1 MTISLNKIESMLFTL
16 VMVFFIF
23 NIKFKGLPPSFLIAS
38 MFLAI
43 MAFYYFLK
51 NYPIPK
57 EIFKPIAFL
66 FLFIFSVLLSIL
78 VNGNV
83 DYFLFGI
90 ILSVL
95 FIISIA
101 PYALL
106 SHFKGRE
113 IEIIKFIVYAGLI
126 NAIFLIG
133 MFLFSDFKLF
143 YISLLSKIDLL
154 DVKGQDAIDSLYSMR
169 LIGLTGSATYGMAVT
184 QIIIAMVYVFYVHK
198 IKRGFRFYNYLV
210 LFLLILSAVISGRT
224 AFLGLFFVFLLIFIL
239 NKKTEVVKFV
249 FLLLFAFFCFFT
261 LAKYFLPENF
271 YSFFESWI
279 YQLFSKSQSLGSL
292 DENINMLTYF
302 KLSDFSFFGDLKW
315 HADELRNSYYMGTD
329 IGWYRFAFAFGFA
342 GLYFFILYLFSFVRF
357 SLKINAANLTILF
370 INVFLLVVMF
380 KGAILFDFYMIYFI
394 LVIVCF
400 FSNNRWSDDA
410 V

>member
-1 MTISLNKIESMLFTL
+1 
-16 VMVFFIF
+16 
-23 NIKFKGLPPSFLIAS
+23 
-38 MFLAI
+38 MFLAV

-66 FLFIFSVLLSIL
+66 LLFIFSVLFSIL
-78 VNGNV
+78 VNGNA

-90 ILSVL
+90 ILGVL

-106 SHFKGRE
+106 SRFKGRE

-133 MFLFSDFKLF
+133 MFLFSDFKIF

-184 QIIIAMVYVFYVHK
+184 QITIAMLYVFYVYE
-198 IKRGFRFYNYLV
+198 IKRGFRFYNYLA

-224 AFLGLFFVFLLIFIL
+224 AFLGLFF
-239 NKKTEVVKFV
+239 
-249 FLLLFAFFCFFT
+249 
-261 LAKYFLPENF
+261 
-271 YSFFESWI
+271 
-279 YQLFSKSQSLGSL
+279 
-292 DENINMLTYF
+292 
-302 KLSDFSFFGDLKW
+302 
-315 HADELRNSYYMGTD
+315 
-329 IGWYRFAFAFGFA
+329 
-342 GLYFFILYLFSFVRF
+342 
-357 SLKINAANLTILF
+357 F
-370 INVFLLVVMF
+370 IN
-380 KGAILFDFYMIYFI
+380 IYFEQK
-394 LVIVCF
+394 
-400 FSNNRWSDDA
+400 N
-410 V
+410 